1 MTTQVNK
8 KRLPANV
15 DIGDVVWLST
25 VNLSLPPKMSRKLA
39 ARWIGPFSVL
49 AKVGAAAFKLELP
62 KELSKLHP
70 VFHVSLLKK
79 V

>member
-1 MTTQVNK
+1 MTTQSNK
-8 KRLPANV
+8 KRLSADV
-15 DIGDVVWLST
+15 DAGDEVWLST
-25 VNLSLPPKMSRKLA
+25 ANLSLPSKLSRKLA
-39 ARWIGPFSVL
+39 ARWIGPFPVL
-49 AKVGAAAFKLELP
+49 AKVGAAAFKLGLP